1 LNCKHCGSRLLSR
14 LIPANPSEILEQ
26 IARRLANNGIKGML
40 TIGGCGIKGKVP
52 TATVAQYIKRIKQQT
67 NLIVIAHTSES
78 LVAANRL

>member
-1 LNCKHCGSRLLSR
+1 
-14 LIPANPSEILEQ
+14 
-26 IARRLANNGIKGML
+26 ML
-40 TIGGCGIKGKVP
+40 TTGGCGIKGKVP

>member
-14 LIPANPSEILEQ
+14 LIPANLSEVLEH
-26 IARRLANNGIKGML
+26 IARRLANNGAKGML
-40 TIGGCGIKGKVP
+40 TTGECGIKGNVP
-52 TATVAQYIKRIKQQT
+52 TAAAAQYIKRIKQQT